1 MLNYEQT
8 VINGVPVKGYNFYVL
23 ALSDLNSKIYLDLK
37 NSIGSGYSF
46 NINKT
51 LLPGYIWDM
60 YKMVR
65 KLPITNRSLY
75 IDNLFFTRHTLQ
87 YDSRFYKKLWITGFS
102 DDPGSSLFSPLTS
115 YYPLALDNKLSFEKQ
130 EYRIN
135 QMSFYPFVSST
146 GDNEQSYGQNSIY
159 KASVIPLFPLF
170 FATNNSGHISYG
182 PVFMSDFE
190 IRVNGVDSLSDVE
203 ISCSFLGGK
212 TLISPDYFNIEKPV
226 LKGESKIVEFADFE
240 AEEIYDYYNYRTANL
255 SDCLFTLF
263 QPTNKTVLGM
273 KKQLFASM
281 GVSQSKDETVTN
293 YVYTSKTPVKVIGM
307 SLKITQDIA
316 LTHTNPVIDDGTSA
330 DIIGP
335 KFAALRSR
343 VVTGSISLY
352 NANFNDYLDKYTSSP
367 LVMYFGGNFIY
378 HFKNVDW
385 SNPTFS
391 MTPNGGK
398 VHTWNFTARLPQ
410 GAGFWGG
417 SRSAVSEIDVDYRSV
432 LNLL

>member
-8 VINGVPVKGYNFYVL
+8 VINGVPVKGYNFFVL
-23 ALSDLNSKIYLDLK
+23 ALSDLNSKIYLDLR

-46 NINKT
+46 NVNNT
-51 LLPGYIWDM
+51 VLPGFIWDM

-65 KLPITNRSLY
+65 KLPITNRSLFL
-75 IDNLFFTRHTLQ
+75 DNIFFSRHTLE
-87 YDSRFYKKLWITGFS
+87 YDSNFYKKLWVTGFS
-102 DDPGSSLFSPLTS
+102 DDPGSALFSPLSS

-146 GDNEQSYGQNSIY
+146 GDNEQALGQNSIY

-170 FATNNSGHISYG
+170 FATSNNGHISYG
-182 PVFMSDFE
+182 PVFMNEFE
-190 IRVNGVDSLSDVE
+190 IRINGVDSLSDVE
-203 ISCSFLGGK
+203 ISCSFIGGK
-212 TLISPDYFNIEKPV
+212 TLISPDYFNIELPV
-226 LKGESKIVEFADFE
+226 LKEESKTIDFADFE
-240 AEEIYDYYNYRTANL
+240 SEEIHDYYNYRTANL
-255 SDCLFTLF
+255 SDCLVTLLK
-263 QPTNKTVLGM
+263 PRSKTVLGM
-273 KKQLFASM
+273 KTELFASM
-281 GVSQSKDETVTN
+281 GVTQSKDETKTN
-293 YVYTSKTPVKVIGM
+293 YVYTSKSPVKVIGM
-307 SLKITQDIA
+307 SLKISQDIG
-316 LTHTNPVIDDGTSA
+316 LTHTNPVLDDGTSA
-330 DIIGP
+330 DTIGP

-352 NANFNDYLDKYTSSP
+352 NANFDDYLDKYASSS

-378 HFKNVDW
+378 YFPNVDW

-398 VHTWNFTARLPQ
+398 VHTWSFTARLPQ

-417 SRSAVSEIDVDYRSV
+417 SRTAVSEIDVDYRSV

>member
-159 KASVIPLFPLF
+159 KASVIPLFTLF
-170 FATNNSGHISYG
+170 FAKNNYGHISY
-182 PVFMSDFE
+182 
-190 IRVNGVDSLSDVE
+190 
-203 ISCSFLGGK
+203 
-212 TLISPDYFNIEKPV
+212 
-226 LKGESKIVEFADFE
+226 
-240 AEEIYDYYNYRTANL
+240 
-255 SDCLFTLF
+255 
-263 QPTNKTVLGM
+263 
-273 KKQLFASM
+273 
-281 GVSQSKDETVTN
+281 
-293 YVYTSKTPVKVIGM
+293 
-307 SLKITQDIA
+307 
-316 LTHTNPVIDDGTSA
+316 
-330 DIIGP
+330 
-335 KFAALRSR
+335 
-343 VVTGSISLY
+343 
-352 NANFNDYLDKYTSSP
+352 
-367 LVMYFGGNFIY
+367 
-378 HFKNVDW
+378 
-385 SNPTFS
+385 
-391 MTPNGGK
+391 
-398 VHTWNFTARLPQ
+398 
-410 GAGFWGG
+410 
-417 SRSAVSEIDVDYRSV
+417 
-432 LNLL
+432 